1 MTGDILFLE
10 RGILV
15 IRDGDLV
22 ALWKIEVYILN

>member
-15 IRDGDLV
+15 IRDGDLETP
-22 ALWKIEVYILN
+22 WKIEVNILN